1 MRHTFRVDSEIDR
14 QPKLSLEVI
23 DRVIFHDWRGDLPD
37 DHRLVSY
44 FSSDRRVERKEQPSS
59 LTRDGIAVINALF
72 CIGLADAVRAATT
85 CAMYARSLDSAPLRK
100 SDFQSRRTQLGLE
113 GCSR

>member
-72 CIGLADAVRAATT
+72 CIGLADASARCDYLRYVRAV
-85 CAMYARSLDSAPLRK
+85 ARFCTFAKIRFPKPQDSARA
-100 SDFQSRRTQLGLE
+100 
-113 GCSR
+113 